1 MKTIKEILSESVDL
15 EKFDVKLNDG
25 HSLQDVDG
33 LEEAIM
39 PVLQAVGGALTSM
52 AIGTAVRAR
61 AGIAGA
67 IGHGLQYNQN
77 GKLNIAAAFDR
88 NRQLKMERM
97 QNQQNLLQIQQMQ
110 MQMQTP
116 Q

>member
-15 EKFDVKLNDG
+15 EKMDVKLNDG

-39 PVLQAVGGALTSM
+39 PVLQVVGGALKSI
-52 AIGTAVRAR
+52 AKGTAKYAKSGVL
-61 AGIAGA
+61 GA
-67 IGHGLQYNQN
+67 IENGLQYNPN
-77 GKLNIAAAFDR
+77 GQLNIAAALDR
-88 NRQLKMERM
+88 SRRLKMERM

-110 MQMQTP
+110 MQPP

>member
-39 PVLQAVGGALTSM
+39 PVLQAVGGALRSM

-67 IGHGLQYNQN
+67 IGHGLQYNQH

-97 QNQQNLLQIQQMQ
+97 QNQQNLLQMQQ